1 MGETRVMHGV
11 FWGVVAALI
20 AGVIPVAAI
29 ALGVWPAPEPITA
42 AVFGRALGIAS
53 TGVVAGVL
61 AVLWQ
66 LLLGAFWGGLLA
78 YVTGPVDLRPERTRP
93 STLAQGLGVGLLRW
107 LAANL
112 GPLLWLRWGAFG
124 LLVTPRIALATLI
137 TDVVFGVTAGWL
149 LQREE
154 AGRLRVPARS
164 EPLFARLSHAWHR
177 A

>member
-42 AVFGRALGIAS
+42 AVFGRWLGIAS
-53 TGVVAGVL
+53 TGVAAGAL
-61 AVLWQ
+61 AVLAQ
-66 LLLGAFWGGLLA
+66 LLLGAFWGGFLA
-78 YVTGPVDLRPERTRP
+78 YVTAPQDPPSLVRP
-93 STLAQGLGVGLLRW
+93 STLVQGLGVGLLRW
-107 LAANL
+107 LAASL

-124 LLVTPRIALATLI
+124 LLVTPRIALATLVA
-137 TDVVFGVTAGWL
+137 DVAFGLAAGWL

-154 AGRLRVPARS
+154 AGRLRVPART
-164 EPLFARLSHAWHR
+164 EPLFARLTHAWHR